1 MPRDLNFL
9 EYLNT
14 HDKRVLT
21 AERDRLLANSR
32 FEVIPLKGVVNHL
45 GQCSLNH
52 PVTVT
57 CSPRMGLTHTLE
69 ISRQLSER
77 GHYVVPH
84 IAAKL
89 VEGREHLAEIIELIR
104 AAGISDIFI
113 VGGDAATPVGPY
125 ASAGA
130 LLQELAM
137 LDHGIA
143 NIGVGAY
150 PEGHPHV
157 DDGALLEALQ
167 DKQQHAT
174 YMATQ
179 LCFDPAVIDGWINQ
193 VSKQGITLPL
203 YIGVPGAV
211 KIGKLIDIALR
222 VGVGDS
228 LRYLKSQRSL
238 AKTMLFNGAYFPDDL
253 LHAASQL
260 ALYSELPIKGLHIF
274 TFNQM
279 AQTYR
284 WQRDNL
290 GEDASLESTCLACAT

>member
-1 MPRDLNFL
+1 MPKDVNFL

-14 HDKRVLT
+14 HDERVIT
-21 AERDRLLANSR
+21 VERDRLLANSR
-32 FEVIPLKGVVNHL
+32 YEVIPLKGVVNHL
-45 GQCSLNH
+45 AQCSSNH

-69 ISRQLSER
+69 VSRQLSSK
-77 GHYVVPH
+77 GHQVVPH
-84 IAAKL
+84 LAAKL
-89 VEGREHLAEIIELIR
+89 VEGREHLVEIVELIR
-104 AAGISDIFI
+104 AIGVDDVFI

-125 ASAGA
+125 RSAGE
-130 LLQELAM
+130 LLQALAT
-137 LDHGIA
+137 LDHGLK

-157 DDGALLEALQ
+157 ADGALLEALQ

-174 YMATQ
+174 YMSTQ
-179 LCFDPAVIDGWINQ
+179 LCFDPAAIDGWINQ

-211 KIGKLIDIALR
+211 KIGKLIEIALR

-238 AKTMLFNGAYFPDDL
+238 AKTMLLNGAYLPDDL
-253 LHAASQL
+253 LQAASQL

-290 GEDASLESTCLACAT
+290 GENASLADTCLACSS